1 MSDRIYYLIL
11 KLLNRLFGVALV
23 ITSFVLF
30 LALFSFDA
38 NDPSFN
44 SISSEDRIN
53 NWMGVFGSHIAD
65 LLFQM
70 LGLSAFFL
78 CLIIFSLGAKIASR
92 YQVKNLLP
100 KLILTPFC
108 LLSFSAF
115 FTFLPEPSWWTFS
128 GLGGVNGQFILSKID
143 HLIKLPNYLN
153 AFVALI
159 LSVILLSIII
169 EASISDWKYFF
180 RYLLVTIRLI
190 AEKTIKIAK
199 KYLAIIIAKIGN
211 QKTILKPRKTYQ
223 IDENNDKREVKII
236 AKKLPEILPADNS
249 ESQTNKVM
257 ADKKLRNKTKEIINN
272 LKSGSK
278 YILPPIDLLVDRSAE
293 NKDKKINPALIESQ
307 AKMLMKVLEDFG
319 VYGEII
325 GTKLGPVVTLYEFE
339 PTSGTKA
346 SRVIGLCDDIARS
359 MSAISARIAVIP
371 GRTAIGIELP
381 NPKREMIFL
390 RELIDNK
397 EYKYSQNSLPIIL
410 GKNISGEAIIA
421 DLAKMP
427 HLLIAGTTGSG
438 KSVGLNVMILSI
450 IFKLRPDECRF
461 IMIDPKML
469 ELSIYDGIPHLLAP
483 VVTEPS
489 KAVIALKWAVNEME
503 ERYRLMTS
511 LNVRN
516 IAGYNE
522 KAEKTIAENK
532 KLSRK
537 VQTGYDP
544 STGKPIIEEIEFEA
558 KKLPL
563 IIVIV
568 DEMAD
573 LMLVAGKDIENS
585 VQRLAQMARAAGIHL
600 IMATQR
606 PSVDVITGVIKA
618 NFPTRISFQV
628 TSRIDSRTILG
639 TQGAEQLLGQGDMI
653 YMSGGAKML
662 RVHGPFCSDAE
673 IENIVRFIK
682 AQDASEF
689 DQSNNV
695 SFDIEQTEFDDENQ
709 DFTSSGDKEADL
721 YQKAV
726 TIVGR
731 DKKPSISYVQRQ
743 LRIGY
748 NRAATLIEK
757 MENDGIISA
766 PNIAGKREI
775 IE

>member
-11 KLLNRLFGVALV
+11 KLLNRLFGVAL
-23 ITSFVLF
+23 IIASFILF

-100 KLILTPFC
+100 KLILSPFC

-115 FTFLPEPSWWTFS
+115 FAFLPEPGWWNFS
-128 GLGGVNGQFILSKID
+128 SLGGVNGQFILSKID

-153 AFVALI
+153 AFIALI

-199 KYLAIIIAKIGN
+199 KYLAIIIAKIFN

-223 IDENNDKREVKII
+223 IDENNDKKEAKII
-236 AKKLPEILPADNS
+236 TKKLPEILPADNS
-249 ESQTNKVM
+249 ESQTNKVI

-278 YILPPIDLLVDRSAE
+278 YVLPPIDLLVDRSAE

-359 MSAISARIAVIP
+359 MSAVSARIAVIP

-397 EYKYSQNSLPIIL
+397 EYNTNY
-410 GKNISGEAIIA
+410 G
-421 DLAKMP
+421 
-427 HLLIAGTTGSG
+427 
-438 KSVGLNVMILSI
+438 
-450 IFKLRPDECRF
+450 
-461 IMIDPKML
+461 
-469 ELSIYDGIPHLLAP
+469 
-483 VVTEPS
+483 
-489 KAVIALKWAVNEME
+489 
-503 ERYRLMTS
+503 
-511 LNVRN
+511 
-516 IAGYNE
+516 
-522 KAEKTIAENK
+522 
-532 KLSRK
+532 
-537 VQTGYDP
+537 
-544 STGKPIIEEIEFEA
+544 
-558 KKLPL
+558 
-563 IIVIV
+563 
-568 DEMAD
+568 
-573 LMLVAGKDIENS
+573 
-585 VQRLAQMARAAGIHL
+585 
-600 IMATQR
+600 
-606 PSVDVITGVIKA
+606 
-618 NFPTRISFQV
+618 
-628 TSRIDSRTILG
+628 
-639 TQGAEQLLGQGDMI
+639 
-653 YMSGGAKML
+653 
-662 RVHGPFCSDAE
+662 
-673 IENIVRFIK
+673 
-682 AQDASEF
+682 
-689 DQSNNV
+689 
-695 SFDIEQTEFDDENQ
+695 
-709 DFTSSGDKEADL
+709 
-721 YQKAV
+721 
-726 TIVGR
+726 
-731 DKKPSISYVQRQ
+731 ISY
-743 LRIGY
+743 
-748 NRAATLIEK
+748 
-757 MENDGIISA
+757 S
-766 PNIAGKREI
+766 KRGS
-775 IE
+775 